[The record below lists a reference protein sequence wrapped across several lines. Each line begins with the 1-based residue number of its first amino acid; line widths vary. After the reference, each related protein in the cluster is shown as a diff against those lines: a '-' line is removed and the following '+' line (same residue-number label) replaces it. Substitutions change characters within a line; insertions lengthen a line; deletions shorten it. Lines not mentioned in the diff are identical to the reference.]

1 MFVFGHLGFGHQLAA
16 PWRRTL
22 PRWPLAFGMLLPD
35 LIDKPLY
42 YARVSDFISC
52 TRTFG
57 HTGLLCLAIFGVGYL
72 LRNRAWI
79 AVSLGMVT
87 HFALDLAMDML
98 PGGEGAIDGQSAL
111 RIALTWPLHGGHFVQ
126 RYVSSIGE
134 HTGML
139 LNVPMILAEL
149 VGIVLLLRTFR
160 RDART

>member
-1 MFVFGHLGFGHQLAA
+1 MFVFGHLGFGHQLAG

-57 HTGLLCLAIFGVGYL
+57 HTGLLCLLIFGFGYL
-72 LRNRAWI
+72 LRNRALV

-87 HFALDLAMDML
+87 HFALDLAMDMM
-98 PGGEGAIDGQSAL
+98 PGGESAIDGRSSL
-111 RIALTWPLHGGHFVQ
+111 WTALTWPLHGGHFVQ
-126 RYVSSIGE
+126 LYISSIGE
-134 HTGML
+134 HTGKL

-149 VGIVLLLRTFR
+149 VGIVLLVRTFR
-160 RDART
+160 SGKRT